1 MEDKEERM
9 NEAENTV
16 QQDSRAPQIDV
27 EQKLEDIENSG
38 KSKWRP
44 YTLKV
49 ATVLAIILALV
60 HLLNAAFAGMLIS
73 YEIRAIHL
81 GGILLLTYL
90 LYPARHKWM
99 HSKLNFAAD
108 MVLLI
113 GAVLSCG
120 HLFSIARNLNRHV
133 GNGLLVDTIF
143 GIVLFICLIEA
154 TRRVMGWIVP
164 ALALL
169 FTLYCFVGPYMPGAL
184 LHRGFTLVRTTSH
197 MYLTTEGMFSAPLGA
212 CAEYL
217 ILFSVFGAILNVSGG
232 SKFFTDL
239 AMSLC
244 GRYRGGPA
252 KVAVLGSALFGCVSG
267 SAAANVMVTGQIT
280 IPMMKGYGY
289 KSKYAGA
296 VEACASSGGQLMPP
310 VMGAA
315 AFIMA
320 EMIGCSYL
328 TVCAAAL
335 SPAVL
340 YYFSLF
346 LAADAE
352 ALRLGLDKKHLDNIP
367 KTKDVLREGYPFIIP
382 IAALIFFLAVMKYSA
397 QKSVLYSTIIMLVIV
412 QIRKSTRVPLKALA
426 VAVRDGVFAAIPV
439 ALACSCAGLIIGSFS
454 LTGLGLKL
462 SSFLVELSGGKL
474 MLLLVLTMFCS
485 LVLGMGMPTT
495 AAYVVLAVLVA
506 PAIIKMGVPAI
517 AAHLFVL
524 YFGVIS
530 AITPPVALAAFS
542 ASCLSGDNPMS
553 IGVTA
558 CRLGVVA
565 FIIPFMFVYNPAILL
580 MGNVGSIILNI
591 IQAVIGVIAI
601 AYASSGHI
609 FRKLN
614 PIFRILLLVAGIGL
628 ITEELYSTLIGAAI
642 IVAIFA
648 FEFVTSKKAQPKAA

>member
-1 MEDKEERM
+1 MSVNDPELK
-9 NEAENTV
+9 NPENTAV
-16 QQDSRAPQIDV
+16 PSSEEIEQQ
-27 EQKLEDIENSG
+27 LEDIENSG

-44 YTLKV
+44 YTMKI
-49 ATVLAIILALV
+49 ATVLAIVLAIA
-60 HLLNAAFAGMLIS
+60 HLANAAFAGFLIS
-73 YEIRAIHL
+73 YELRAMHL
-81 GGILLLTYL
+81 GGILVLTFL
-90 LYPARHKWM
+90 LYPARKKWM
-99 HSKLNFAAD
+99 MSKLNFAID
-108 MVLLI
+108 ILLMG
-113 GAVLSCG
+113 GAAFSCG
-120 HLFSIARNLNRHV
+120 HLFAISRNLNKHV
-133 GNGLLVDTIF
+133 GNGLLIDTVC
-143 GIVLFICLIEA
+143 GIILFVCLIEA

-164 ALALL
+164 TLAVL

-184 LHRGFTLVRTTSH
+184 LHRGFTLVRTASH
-197 MYLTTEGMFSAPLGA
+197 MYLTTEGMFSSPLGA

-232 SKFFTDL
+232 SQFFTDL

-244 GRYRGGPA
+244 GKYRGGPA

-280 IPMMKGYGY
+280 IPMMKSYGY

-328 TVCAAAL
+328 EVCAAAL
-335 SPAVL
+335 VPAIL

-352 ALRLGLDKKHLDNIP
+352 ALRLGLSDKHLDNIP
-367 KTKDVLREGYPFIIP
+367 KTKDVLKEGYPFILP
-382 IAALIFFLAVMKYSA
+382 IAALIFFLSVMKYSA
-397 QKSVLYSTIIMLVIV
+397 QKSVLYATVLMLIIVEA
-412 QIRKSTRVPLKALA
+412 RKSTRVSLKVLA
-426 VAVRDGVFAAIPV
+426 TAVRDGVFSAIPV

-462 SSFLVELSGGKL
+462 SSFLVELSGGSL
-474 MLLLVLTMFCS
+474 MLLLFLTMLCS
-485 LVLGMGMPTT
+485 LILGMGMPTT

-506 PAIIKMGVPAI
+506 PAIVKMNVPPM

-542 ASCLSGDNPMS
+542 ASCLSGDDPMS
-553 IGVTA
+553 IGFTA

-565 FIIPFMFVYNPAILL
+565 FIIPFMFVYNPSILL
-580 MGNVGSIILNI
+580 LGNAFAIAFNILQAIVG
-591 IQAVIGVIAI
+591 VVAI
-601 AYASSGHI
+601 AYGASGYI

-614 PIFRILLLVAGIGL
+614 PVFRILLLAGGIAL
-628 ITEELYSTLIGAAI
+628 ITEEPVSSIIGAI
-642 IVAIFA
+642 VIVAIFA
-648 FEFVTSKKAQPKAA
+648 FEFLANKKQKASVA